1 MGHAVQLAGSQFLNQ
16 GSNFRP
22 LPWTHAVLT
31 TRPPGRPQC
40 IYFAEQ
46 QLPLASLQHT
56 QLPWCMCLISAAVE
70 RLSQCGRLLMNR
82 VSTTRSGPLFE
93 LYTLGCN
100 KGIRTDTCPPSQRQ
114 EREFPSVYVVK
125 RKTCIFIFCSYT
137 GRKQSCSMSPAAAH
151 RPGNWKPGS
160 R

>member
-56 QLPWCMCLISAAVE
+56 QLPWCMCLISAA
-70 RLSQCGRLLMNR
+70 RR
-82 VSTTRSGPLFE
+82 TTEP
-93 LYTLGCN
+93 
-100 KGIRTDTCPPSQRQ
+100 
-114 EREFPSVYVVK
+114 VW
-125 RKTCIFIFCSYT
+125 
-137 GRKQSCSMSPAAAH
+137 AAAH
-151 RPGNWKPGS
+151 EPSQHHTFGS
-160 R
+160 TFRAVHAGL